1 MKVLVTGATGYIGG
15 RLISD
20 LLQKGIKVRVL
31 VRDASRIEG
40 RPWQD
45 KVEVC
50 VGDLLKPE
58 TLPDALEEIDTAYY
72 LVHSMYGGKD
82 YAEKD
87 REAANNFVKA
97 GQNLKHVIYLGG
109 LLPNA

>member
-1 MKVLVTGATGYIGG
+1 MKILVTGAKGYIGG
-15 RLISD
+15 RLIAD
-20 LLQKGIKVRVL
+20 LLDKSMEVRVL

-40 RPWQD
+40 RSWEND
-45 KVEVC
+45 VELC

-58 TLPDALEEIDTAYY
+58 SLEQALKDIDVAYY

-87 REAANNFVKA
+87 REAANNFVQA
-97 GQNLKHVIYLGG
+97 GQNIK
-109 LLPNA
+109 